1 MKKLALA
8 MACLFAVGVAQAD
21 DKGGF
26 SQDAAPPPPHKL
38 DDGYRGV
45 EDGRIM
51 TVEQAKTMH
60 DGATVSLRGNL
71 LKRQGD
77 DRYQFRDKSGT
88 ITVII
93 PVAAFNEQHVEPDD
107 LVNING
113 SLDRKMTP
121 PVVRIDRLL
130 KQSPKKAEHV
140 DMSTFSHSQD
150 EERGKQPAR
159 EAPGEQGE
167 VPRKRDD
174 SKDDKSDPWHPQ
186 DGR

>member
-93 PVAAFNEQHVEPDD
+93 QHVEPDD

-130 KQSPKKAEHV
+130 KQSPK
-140 DMSTFSHSQD
+140 
-150 EERGKQPAR
+150 
-159 EAPGEQGE
+159 
-167 VPRKRDD
+167 
-174 SKDDKSDPWHPQ
+174 
-186 DGR
+186 

>member
-130 KQSPKKAEHV
+130 KQSPKIALY
-140 DMSTFSHSQD
+140 
-150 EERGKQPAR
+150 RGHTAPADRWLRTSDAPPAR
-159 EAPGEQGE
+159 QECRPGIHTADFPYAT
-167 VPRKRDD
+167 VP
-174 SKDDKSDPWHPQ
+174 
-186 DGR
+186 

>member
-71 LKRQGD
+71 PMDNESMILSLKKCME
-77 DRYQFRDKSGT
+77 DRG
-88 ITVII
+88 
-93 PVAAFNEQHVEPDD
+93 
-107 LVNING
+107 
-113 SLDRKMTP
+113 
-121 PVVRIDRLL
+121 LL
-130 KQSPKKAEHV
+130 K
-140 DMSTFSHSQD
+140 D
-150 EERGKQPAR
+150 ERFR
-159 EAPGEQGE
+159 ML
-167 VPRKRDD
+167 
-174 SKDDKSDPWHPQ
+174 
-186 DGR
+186 

>member
-1 MKKLALA
+1 

-26 SQDAAPPPPHKL
+26 SQDAAPPPRKL

-71 LKRQGD
+71 LKRQEMTVIS
-77 DRYQFRDKSGT
+77 FVIKSGT

-107 LVNING
+107 LVNINAAVWIA
-113 SLDRKMTP
+113 K
-121 PVVRIDRLL
+121 
-130 KQSPKKAEHV
+130 
-140 DMSTFSHSQD
+140 
-150 EERGKQPAR
+150 
-159 EAPGEQGE
+159 
-167 VPRKRDD
+167 
-174 SKDDKSDPWHPQ
+174 
-186 DGR
+186 

>member
-121 PVVRIDRLL
+121 PVVRIRSLASAGWPIA
-130 KQSPKKAEHV
+130 SPCLTNDTKTRGTWGPEAAKRRSFGITHYTFC
-140 DMSTFSHSQD
+140 STSLQ
-150 EERGKQPAR
+150 EESNG
-159 EAPGEQGE
+159 
-167 VPRKRDD
+167 D
-174 SKDDKSDPWHPQ
+174 S
-186 DGR
+186 

>member
-60 DGATVSLRGNL
+60 DGATVLLRGNL

-93 PVAAFNEQHVEPDD
+93 PVAAFNEQHV
-107 LVNING
+107 VARRSGQYQRQSG
-113 SLDRKMTP
+113 SQND
-121 PVVRIDRLL
+121 
-130 KQSPKKAEHV
+130 A
-140 DMSTFSHSQD
+140 
-150 EERGKQPAR
+150 A
-159 EAPGEQGE
+159 
-167 VPRKRDD
+167 
-174 SKDDKSDPWHPQ
+174 
-186 DGR
+186 GRANRSSAQAVA

>member
-60 DGATVSLRGNL
+60 DGATVCCAAICS
-71 LKRQGD
+71 
-77 DRYQFRDKSGT
+77 SGREM
-88 ITVII
+88 TVISFVI
-93 PVAAFNEQHVEPDD
+93 KAASSP
-107 LVNING
+107 LL
-113 SLDRKMTP
+113 SRSP
-121 PVVRIDRLL
+121 RL
-130 KQSPKKAEHV
+130 
-140 DMSTFSHSQD
+140 TNNT
-150 EERGKQPAR
+150 
-159 EAPGEQGE
+159 
-167 VPRKRDD
+167 
-174 SKDDKSDPWHPQ
+174 
-186 DGR
+186 

>member
-1 MKKLALA
+1 MTAHWESVLTQISEKQCRYQEFMQPLVGTLYQLIEQARSTPVRQFRGLVAPGGAKKS
-8 MACLFAVGVAQAD
+8 FS
-21 DKGGF
+21 KGKGKAKGKKAAE
-26 SQDAAPPPPHKL
+26 DAAPPPPHKL

-45 EDGRIM
+45 EEGRIM

-71 LKRQGD
+71 LTRQGD

-88 ITVII
+88 ITAII

-107 LVNING
+107 LVSING

-130 KQSPKKAEHV
+130 KQSPK
-140 DMSTFSHSQD
+140 
-150 EERGKQPAR
+150 
-159 EAPGEQGE
+159 
-167 VPRKRDD
+167 
-174 SKDDKSDPWHPQ
+174 
-186 DGR
+186 

>member
-1 MKKLALA
+1 MLDDIRTIDFVKMASLSQALFSSSAKNGGMMKKLALA

-77 DRYQFRDKSGT
+77 DRYQFRDKSGA

-130 KQSPKKAEHV
+130 KQSPK
-140 DMSTFSHSQD
+140 
-150 EERGKQPAR
+150 
-159 EAPGEQGE
+159 
-167 VPRKRDD
+167 
-174 SKDDKSDPWHPQ
+174 
-186 DGR
+186 

>member
-51 TVEQAKTMH
+51 TVEQIAAQRNGRAIVH
-60 DGATVSLRGNL
+60 GFRL

-130 KQSPKKAEHV
+130 KQSPK
-140 DMSTFSHSQD
+140 
-150 EERGKQPAR
+150 
-159 EAPGEQGE
+159 
-167 VPRKRDD
+167 
-174 SKDDKSDPWHPQ
+174 
-186 DGR
+186 